1 MDHLG
6 EVVRA
11 CDLPWDQ
18 NYGKSEVRNLKLVSR
33 PKLTRSQIRRIF
45 NLYDTDGSGAIDRN
59 ELQVLAYSL
68 GEIWDNEKLDEVMR
82 EIDLDGGGDID
93 FDEFCHW
100 FQNKEENLDD
110 RSQMLSRTSGALLLQ
125 AKLLRRFWAGTLSR
139 KFKQTLKRLPA
150 CKYAG
155 GKPVCA
161 MKVTVRT
168 FALTTDLAVLQEV

>member
-1 MDHLG
+1 MNLKREKVFEEISDMDHLG

-68 GEIWDNEKLDEVMR
+68 GEIWDNEKLDEVMG

-100 FQNKEENLDD
+100 AIPHKLDLEDDDEVDEE
-110 RSQMLSRTSGALLLQ
+110 G
-125 AKLLRRFWAGTLSR
+125 
-139 KFKQTLKRLPA
+139 PA
-150 CKYAG
+150 SKS
-155 GKPVCA
+155 
-161 MKVTVRT
+161 
-168 FALTTDLAVLQEV
+168 